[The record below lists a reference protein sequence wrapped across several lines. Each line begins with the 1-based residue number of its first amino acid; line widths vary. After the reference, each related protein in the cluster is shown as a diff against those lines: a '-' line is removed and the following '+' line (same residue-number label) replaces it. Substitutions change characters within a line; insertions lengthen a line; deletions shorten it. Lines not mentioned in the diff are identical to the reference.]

1 MNKNY
6 LRIYLG
12 DLIEPDPDYTDEPIL
27 PRKKTPE
34 EKLPAPL
41 KAARSLEK
49 GAARMYQNRRSLFLN
64 QAKLLEFYKDDYEG
78 EYISHCY
85 YPTYDLLNNQELR
98 SYFAWRT
105 KVRNGDIQPSC
116 SCFAYLYLYELING
130 IGTGT
135 PVEGLHKMDDFA
147 AAYKEYES
155 SLMNYYANWRKSYII
170 YYNLSDSFLGGEERE
185 GEEAHMAVLDSAQ
198 EQTDDAIVTAVKQL
212 APGWLDRSKFYKTH
226 QADMDKV
233 IAQVLRRMNQH
244 YRTRSKRT
252 FSEQLFGSRET
263 YGFELFCYAVFCDPL
278 RHEDGRYYISDSH
291 YYECRSGYWTETS
304 YFIDKQKQRKLNDLM
319 KTIDASL
326 RLALGDSKP
335 IQAPGQLK
343 WVIKVIQEETAA
355 LLEEKKKAKEKAE
368 KAAQRVKIDYSALDR
383 IRRDAAITQEKLAVE
398 DEMEED
404 TQPVPQPEP
413 EPQPE
418 EQPNG
423 CPLDASEYRLMQCL
437 LYGGDKSWVQK
448 EGKIL
453 SVLLDSINEKLYDS
467 FQDSVIEDD
476 RVVEDYVDELKEMVR
491 P

>member
-41 KAARSLEK
+41 QAARSLEK

-198 EQTDDAIVTAVKQL
+198 EQTDDAIAAAVKQL
-212 APGWLDRSKFYKTH
+212 APGWLNRSKFYKTH
-226 QADMDKV
+226 QTDMDRV
-233 IAQVLRRMNQH
+233 IVQVLRRMHQH
-244 YRTRSKRT
+244 YSARSKRT

-263 YGFELFCYAVFCDPL
+263 YPVDLFCYAVFCDPL
-278 RHEDGRYYISDSH
+278 RHENSRYYITDSH
-291 YYECRSGYWTETS
+291 YYECRNGYWTETS
-304 YFIDKQKQRKLNDLM
+304 CFIDSHKRRKLENLM

-326 RLALGDSKP
+326 RVALNDGKP
-335 IQAPGQLK
+335 IKSPSQLK
-343 WVIKVIQEETAA
+343 WVTKVIEEEVAA
-355 LLEEKKKAKEKAE
+355 LLETQKQQEAAAK
-368 KAAQRVKIDYSALDR
+368 RVQIDYSALAQ
-383 IRRDAAITQEKLAVE
+383 IRREAAITQDKLATE
-398 DEMEED
+398 EEMEEEAPPAV
-404 TQPVPQPEP
+404 QPPPPQPEALP
-413 EPQPE
+413 
-418 EQPNG
+418 G
-423 CPLDASEYRLMQCL
+423 DCPLDKTQYRLMQNL
-437 LYGGDKSWVQK
+437 LYGGDTSWVQR
-448 EGKIL
+448 EGKMV
-453 SVLLDSINEKLYDS
+453 SVLLDSINEILYET
-467 FQDSVIEDD
+467 FQDAVIEDQQ
-476 RVVEDYVDELKEMVR
+476 VVEDYIDELKEMVK

>member
-1 MNKNY
+1 MNKNL
-6 LRIYLG
+6 LRIYLD

-135 PVEGLHKMDDFA
+135 LVEGLHKMDDFV

-170 YYNLSDSFLGGEERE
+170 YYNLSDSFLEGEERE

-198 EQTDDAIVTAVKQL
+198 EQTDDAVAAAVKQL
-212 APGWLDRSKFYKTH
+212 APGWLNRSKFYKTH
-226 QADMDKV
+226 QTDMDRV
-233 IAQVLRRMNQH
+233 IVQVLRRMHQH
-244 YRTRSKRT
+244 YSTRSKRT

-263 YGFELFCYAVFCDPL
+263 HSVDLFCYAVFCDPL
-278 RHEDGRYYISDSH
+278 RHENSRYYITDSH
-291 YYECRSGYWTETS
+291 YFECRNGYWTETS
-304 YFIDKQKQRKLNDLM
+304 CFIDSHKRRKLEDLM

-326 RLALGDSKP
+326 RVALNDGKP
-335 IQAPGQLK
+335 IQSPSQLK
-343 WVIKVIQEETAA
+343 WVTKVIEEEVAA
-355 LLEEKKKAKEKAE
+355 LLEAQKQQEAEAK
-368 KAAQRVKIDYSALDR
+368 RVQIDYSALAQ
-383 IRRDAAITQEKLAVE
+383 IRREAAITQEKLATE
-398 DEMEED
+398 EEMEEEAPPAV
-404 TQPVPQPEP
+404 QPPPPQPAALP
-413 EPQPE
+413 
-418 EQPNG
+418 G
-423 CPLDASEYRLMQCL
+423 DCPLDKTQYRLMQNL
-437 LYGGDKSWVQK
+437 LYGGDTSWVQR
-448 EGKIL
+448 EGKMV
-453 SVLLDSINEKLYDS
+453 SVLLDSINEILYDT
-467 FQDSVIEDD
+467 FQDAVIEDQQ
-476 RVVEDYVDELKEMVR
+476 VVEDYIDELKEMVK

>member
-41 KAARSLEK
+41 QAARSLEK

-170 YYNLSDSFLGGEERE
+170 YYNLSDSFLGGEEQE

-198 EQTDDAIVTAVKQL
+198 EQTDDAIAAAVKQL
-212 APGWLDRSKFYKTH
+212 APGWLNRSKFYKTH
-226 QADMDKV
+226 QTDMDRV
-233 IAQVLRRMNQH
+233 IVQVLRRMHQH
-244 YRTRSKRT
+244 YSARSKRT

-263 YGFELFCYAVFCDPL
+263 HSVDLFCHAVFCDPL
-278 RHEDGRYYISDSH
+278 RHENSRYYITDSH
-291 YYECRSGYWTETS
+291 YYECRNGYWTETS
-304 YFIDKQKQRKLNDLM
+304 CFIDSHKRRKLENLM

-326 RLALGDSKP
+326 RVALNDGKP
-335 IQAPGQLK
+335 IKSPSQLK
-343 WVIKVIQEETAA
+343 WVTKVIEEEVAA
-355 LLEEKKKAKEKAE
+355 LLETQKQQEAAAK
-368 KAAQRVKIDYSALDR
+368 RVQIDYSALAQ
-383 IRRDAAITQEKLAVE
+383 IRREAAITQEKLATE
-398 DEMEED
+398 EEMEEEAPPAV
-404 TQPVPQPEP
+404 QPPPPQPEALP
-413 EPQPE
+413 
-418 EQPNG
+418 G
-423 CPLDASEYRLMQCL
+423 DCPLDKTQYRLMQNL
-437 LYGGDKSWVQK
+437 LYGGDTSWVQR
-448 EGKIL
+448 EGKMV
-453 SVLLDSINEKLYDS
+453 SVLLDSINEILYDT
-467 FQDSVIEDD
+467 FQDAVIEDEQ
-476 RVVEDYVDELKEMVR
+476 VVEDYIDELKEMVK

>member
-12 DLIEPDPDYTDEPIL
+12 DLIEPDPDYMDEPIL

-41 KAARSLEK
+41 QAARSLEK

-85 YPTYDLLNNQELR
+85 YPTYDLLNNRELR

-116 SCFAYLYLYELING
+116 SSFAYLYLYELING

-198 EQTDDAIVTAVKQL
+198 EQTDDAIAAAVKQL
-212 APGWLDRSKFYKTH
+212 APGWLNRSKFYKTH
-226 QADMDKV
+226 QTDMDRV
-233 IAQVLRRMNQH
+233 IVQVLRRMHQH
-244 YRTRSKRT
+244 YSTRSKRT

-263 YGFELFCYAVFCDPL
+263 HSVDLFCYAVFCDPL
-278 RHEDGRYYISDSH
+278 RHENSRYYITDSH
-291 YYECRSGYWTETS
+291 YYECRNGYWTETS
-304 YFIDKQKQRKLNDLM
+304 CFIDSHKRRKLEDLM

-326 RLALGDSKP
+326 RVALNDGKP
-335 IQAPGQLK
+335 IKSPSQLK
-343 WVIKVIQEETAA
+343 WVTKVIEEEVAA
-355 LLEEKKKAKEKAE
+355 LLETQKQQEAEAK
-368 KAAQRVKIDYSALDR
+368 RVQIDYSALAQ
-383 IRRDAAITQEKLAVE
+383 IRREAAITQEKLATE
-398 DEMEED
+398 EEMEEEAPPAV
-404 TQPVPQPEP
+404 QPPPPQPEALP
-413 EPQPE
+413 
-418 EQPNG
+418 G
-423 CPLDASEYRLMQCL
+423 DCPLDKTQYRLMQNL
-437 LYGGDKSWVQK
+437 LYGGDTSWVQR
-448 EGKIL
+448 EGKMV
-453 SVLLDSINEKLYDS
+453 SVLLDSINEILYDT
-467 FQDSVIEDD
+467 FQDAVIEDQQ
-476 RVVEDYVDELKEMVR
+476 VVEDYIDELKEMVK

>member
-41 KAARSLEK
+41 QAARSLEK

-116 SCFAYLYLYELING
+116 SSFAYLYLYELING

-170 YYNLSDSFLGGEERE
+170 YYNLSDSFLEGEERE
-185 GEEAHMAVLDSAQ
+185 GEESHMAVLDSAQ
-198 EQTDDAIVTAVKQL
+198 EQTDDAIAAAVKQL
-212 APGWLDRSKFYKTH
+212 APGWLNRSKFYKTH
-226 QADMDKV
+226 QTDMDRV
-233 IAQVLRRMNQH
+233 IVQVLRRMHQH
-244 YRTRSKRT
+244 YSARSKRT

-263 YGFELFCYAVFCDPL
+263 YPVDLFCHAVFCDPL
-278 RHEDGRYYISDSH
+278 RHENSRYYITDSH
-291 YYECRSGYWTETS
+291 YYECRNGYWTETS
-304 YFIDKQKQRKLNDLM
+304 CFIDSHKRRKLENLM

-326 RLALGDSKP
+326 RVALNDGKP
-335 IQAPGQLK
+335 IKSPSQLK
-343 WVIKVIQEETAA
+343 WVTKVIEEEVAA
-355 LLEEKKKAKEKAE
+355 LLETQKQQEAAAK
-368 KAAQRVKIDYSALDR
+368 RVQIDYSALAQ
-383 IRRDAAITQEKLAVE
+383 IRREAAITQDKLAT
-398 DEMEED
+398 EEELEEEAPPAV
-404 TQPVPQPEP
+404 QPPPPQPEALP
-413 EPQPE
+413 
-418 EQPNG
+418 G
-423 CPLDASEYRLMQCL
+423 DCPLDKTQYRLMQNL
-437 LYGGDKSWVQK
+437 LYGGDTSWVQR
-448 EGKIL
+448 EGKMV
-453 SVLLDSINEKLYDS
+453 SVLLDSINEILYDT
-467 FQDSVIEDD
+467 FQDAVIEDQQ
-476 RVVEDYVDELKEMVR
+476 VVEDYIDELKEMVK

>member
-1 MNKNY
+1 MNKNL

-27 PRKKTPE
+27 PRKKAPE

-198 EQTDDAIVTAVKQL
+198 EQTDDAVAAAVKQL
-212 APGWLDRSKFYKTH
+212 APGWLNRSKFYKTH
-226 QADMDKV
+226 QTDMDRV
-233 IAQVLRRMNQH
+233 IVQVLRRMHQH
-244 YRTRSKRT
+244 YSARSKRT

-263 YGFELFCYAVFCDPL
+263 HSVDLFCYAVFCDPL
-278 RHEDGRYYISDSH
+278 RHENSRYYITDSH
-291 YYECRSGYWTETS
+291 YYECRNGYWTETS
-304 YFIDKQKQRKLNDLM
+304 CFIDSHKRRKLENLM

-326 RLALGDSKP
+326 RVALNDGKP
-335 IQAPGQLK
+335 IKSPSQLK
-343 WVIKVIQEETAA
+343 WVTKVIEEEVAA
-355 LLEEKKKAKEKAE
+355 LLETQKQQEAEAK
-368 KAAQRVKIDYSALDR
+368 RVQIDYSALAQ
-383 IRRDAAITQEKLAVE
+383 IRREAAITQEKLATE
-398 DEMEED
+398 EEMEEKAPPAV
-404 TQPVPQPEP
+404 QPPPPQPEALP
-413 EPQPE
+413 
-418 EQPNG
+418 G
-423 CPLDASEYRLMQCL
+423 DCPLDKTQYRLMQNL
-437 LYGGDKSWVQK
+437 LYGGDTSWVQR
-448 EGKIL
+448 EGKMV
-453 SVLLDSINEKLYDS
+453 SVLLDSINEILYET
-467 FQDSVIEDD
+467 FQDAVIEDEQ
-476 RVVEDYVDELKEMVR
+476 VVEDYIDELKEMVK

>member
-85 YPTYDLLNNQELR
+85 YPTYDLLSNRELR

-116 SCFAYLYLYELING
+116 SSFAYLYLYELING

-185 GEEAHMAVLDSAQ
+185 REEAHMAVLDSAQ
-198 EQTDDAIVTAVKQL
+198 EQTDDAIAAAVKQL
-212 APGWLDRSKFYKTH
+212 APGWLNRSKFYKTH
-226 QADMDKV
+226 QTDMDRV
-233 IAQVLRRMNQH
+233 IVQVLRRMHQH
-244 YRTRSKRT
+244 YSARSKRT

-263 YGFELFCYAVFCDPL
+263 YPVDLFCHAVFCDPL
-278 RHEDGRYYISDSH
+278 RHENSRYYITDSH
-291 YYECRSGYWTETS
+291 YYECRNGYWTETS
-304 YFIDKQKQRKLNDLM
+304 CFIDSHKRRKLEDLM

-326 RLALGDSKP
+326 RVALNDGKP
-335 IQAPGQLK
+335 IKSPSQLK
-343 WVIKVIQEETAA
+343 WVTKVIEEEVAA
-355 LLEEKKKAKEKAE
+355 LLEAQKQQEAAAK
-368 KAAQRVKIDYSALDR
+368 RVQIDYSALAQ
-383 IRRDAAITQEKLAVE
+383 IRREAAITQEKLAT
-398 DEMEED
+398 EEELEEEAPPAV
-404 TQPVPQPEP
+404 QPPPPQPEALP
-413 EPQPE
+413 
-418 EQPNG
+418 G
-423 CPLDASEYRLMQCL
+423 DCPLDKTQYRLMQNL
-437 LYGGDKSWVQK
+437 LYGGDTSWVQR
-448 EGKIL
+448 EGKMV
-453 SVLLDSINEKLYDS
+453 SVLLDSINEILYDT
-467 FQDSVIEDD
+467 FQDAVIEDQQ
-476 RVVEDYVDELKEMVR
+476 VVEDYIDELKEMVK

>member
-85 YPTYDLLNNQELR
+85 YPTYDLLSNQELR

-185 GEEAHMAVLDSAQ
+185 GEEARMAVLDSAQ
-198 EQTDDAIVTAVKQL
+198 EQTDDAVAAAVKQL
-212 APGWLDRSKFYKTH
+212 APGWLNRSKFYKTH
-226 QADMDKV
+226 QTDMDRV
-233 IAQVLRRMNQH
+233 IVRVLRRMHQH
-244 YRTRSKRT
+244 YSARSKRT

-263 YGFELFCYAVFCDPL
+263 YPVDLFCHAVFCDPL
-278 RHEDGRYYISDSH
+278 RHENSRYYITDSH
-291 YYECRSGYWTETS
+291 YYECRNGYWTETS
-304 YFIDKQKQRKLNDLM
+304 CFIDSHKRRKLEDLM

-326 RLALGDSKP
+326 RVALNDGKP
-335 IQAPGQLK
+335 IKSPSQLK
-343 WVIKVIQEETAA
+343 WVTKVIEEEVAA
-355 LLEEKKKAKEKAE
+355 LLETKKQQEEAAK
-368 KAAQRVKIDYSALDR
+368 RVQIDYSALAQ
-383 IRRDAAITQEKLAVE
+383 IRREAAITQDKLATE
-398 DEMEED
+398 EEMEEEAPPAV
-404 TQPVPQPEP
+404 QPPPPQPEALP
-413 EPQPE
+413 
-418 EQPNG
+418 G
-423 CPLDASEYRLMQCL
+423 DCPLDKTQYRLMQNL
-437 LYGGDKSWVQK
+437 LYGGDTSWVQR
-448 EGKIL
+448 EGKMV
-453 SVLLDSINEKLYDS
+453 SVLLDSINEILYDT
-467 FQDSVIEDD
+467 FQDAVIED
-476 RVVEDYVDELKEMVR
+476 RQVVEDYIDELKEMVK

>member
-12 DLIEPDPDYTDEPIL
+12 DLVEPDPDYTDEPIL

-41 KAARSLEK
+41 QAARSLEK

-85 YPTYDLLNNQELR
+85 YPTYDLLSNQELR

-198 EQTDDAIVTAVKQL
+198 EQTDDAIAAAVKQL
-212 APGWLDRSKFYKTH
+212 APGWLNRSKFYKTH
-226 QADMDKV
+226 QTDMDRV
-233 IAQVLRRMNQH
+233 IVQVLRRMHQH
-244 YRTRSKRT
+244 YSARSKRT

-263 YGFELFCYAVFCDPL
+263 HSVDLFCHAVFCDPL
-278 RHEDGRYYISDSH
+278 RHENSRYYITDSH
-291 YYECRSGYWTETS
+291 YYECRNGYWTETS
-304 YFIDKQKQRKLNDLM
+304 CFIDSHKRRKLENLM

-326 RLALGDSKP
+326 RVALNDGKP
-335 IQAPGQLK
+335 IKSPSQLK
-343 WVIKVIQEETAA
+343 WVTKVIEEEVAA
-355 LLEEKKKAKEKAE
+355 LLETKKQQEEAAK
-368 KAAQRVKIDYSALDR
+368 RVQIDYSALAQ
-383 IRRDAAITQEKLAVE
+383 IRREAAITQDKLATE
-398 DEMEED
+398 EEMEEEAPPAV
-404 TQPVPQPEP
+404 QPPPPQPETLP
-413 EPQPE
+413 
-418 EQPNG
+418 G
-423 CPLDASEYRLMQCL
+423 DCPLDKTQYRLMQNL
-437 LYGGDKSWVQK
+437 LYGGDTSWVQR
-448 EGKIL
+448 EGKMV
-453 SVLLDSINEKLYDS
+453 SVLLDSINEILYDT
-467 FQDSVIEDD
+467 FQDAVIEDQQ
-476 RVVEDYVDELKEMVR
+476 VVEDYIDELKEMVK

>member
-41 KAARSLEK
+41 QAARSLEK

-85 YPTYDLLNNQELR
+85 YPTYDLLSNRELR

-198 EQTDDAIVTAVKQL
+198 EQTDDAIAAAVKQL
-212 APGWLDRSKFYKTH
+212 APGWLNRSKFYKTH
-226 QADMDKV
+226 QTDMDRV
-233 IAQVLRRMNQH
+233 IVQVLRRMHQH
-244 YRTRSKRT
+244 YSARSKRT

-263 YGFELFCYAVFCDPL
+263 YPVDLFCRAVFCDPL
-278 RHEDGRYYISDSH
+278 RHENSRYYITDSH
-291 YYECRSGYWTETS
+291 YYECRNGYWTETS
-304 YFIDKQKQRKLNDLM
+304 CFIDGHKRRKLEDLM

-326 RLALGDSKP
+326 RVALNDGKP
-335 IQAPGQLK
+335 IKSPSQLK
-343 WVIKVIQEETAA
+343 WVTKVIEEEVAA
-355 LLEEKKKAKEKAE
+355 LLEAQKQQEAAAK
-368 KAAQRVKIDYSALDR
+368 RVQIDYSALAQ
-383 IRRDAAITQEKLAVE
+383 IRREAAITQDKLATE
-398 DEMEED
+398 EEMEEEAPPAV
-404 TQPVPQPEP
+404 QPPPPQPEALP
-413 EPQPE
+413 VD
-418 EQPNG
+418 
-423 CPLDASEYRLMQCL
+423 CPLDKTQYRLMQNL
-437 LYGGDKSWVQK
+437 LYGGDTSWVQR
-448 EGKIL
+448 EGKMV
-453 SVLLDSINEKLYDS
+453 SVLLDSINEILYDT
-467 FQDSVIEDD
+467 FQDAVIEDQQ
-476 RVVEDYVDELKEMVR
+476 VVEDYIDELKEMVK

>member
-41 KAARSLEK
+41 QAARSLEK

-85 YPTYDLLNNQELR
+85 YPTYDLLSNRELR

-198 EQTDDAIVTAVKQL
+198 EQTDDAIAAAVKQL
-212 APGWLDRSKFYKTH
+212 APGWLNRSKFYKTH
-226 QADMDKV
+226 QTDMDRV
-233 IAQVLRRMNQH
+233 IVQVLRRMHQH
-244 YRTRSKRT
+244 YSARSKRT

-263 YGFELFCYAVFCDPL
+263 HSVDLFCHAVFCDPL
-278 RHEDGRYYISDSH
+278 RHENSRYYITDSH
-291 YYECRSGYWTETS
+291 YYECRNGYWTETS
-304 YFIDKQKQRKLNDLM
+304 CFIDSHKRRKLEDLM

-326 RLALGDSKP
+326 RVALNDGKP
-335 IQAPGQLK
+335 IKSPSQLK
-343 WVIKVIQEETAA
+343 WVTKVIEEEVAA
-355 LLEEKKKAKEKAE
+355 LLENQKQQEAAAK
-368 KAAQRVKIDYSALDR
+368 RVQIDYSALAQ
-383 IRRDAAITQEKLAVE
+383 IRREAAITQEKLATE
-398 DEMEED
+398 EEMEEEAPPAV
-404 TQPVPQPEP
+404 QPPPPQPEALP
-413 EPQPE
+413 
-418 EQPNG
+418 G
-423 CPLDASEYRLMQCL
+423 DCPLDKTQYRLMQNL
-437 LYGGDKSWVQK
+437 LYGGDTSWVQR
-448 EGKIL
+448 EGKMV
-453 SVLLDSINEKLYDS
+453 SVLLDSINEILYDV
-467 FQDSVIEDD
+467 FQDAVIEDQQ
-476 RVVEDYVDELKEMVR
+476 VVEDYIDELKEMVK

>member
-41 KAARSLEK
+41 QAARSLEK

-85 YPTYDLLNNQELR
+85 YPTYDLLSNRELR

-198 EQTDDAIVTAVKQL
+198 EQTDDAIAAAVKQL
-212 APGWLDRSKFYKTH
+212 APGWLNRSKFYKTH
-226 QADMDKV
+226 QTDMDRV
-233 IAQVLRRMNQH
+233 IVRVLRRMHQH
-244 YRTRSKRT
+244 YSARSKRT

-263 YGFELFCYAVFCDPL
+263 HSVDLFCHAVFCDPL
-278 RHEDGRYYISDSH
+278 RHENSRYYITDSH
-291 YYECRSGYWTETS
+291 YYECRNGYWTETS
-304 YFIDKQKQRKLNDLM
+304 CFIDSHKRRKLENLM

-326 RLALGDSKP
+326 RVALNDGKP
-335 IQAPGQLK
+335 IKSPSQLK
-343 WVIKVIQEETAA
+343 WVTKVIEEEVAA
-355 LLEEKKKAKEKAE
+355 LLETQKQQEAAAK
-368 KAAQRVKIDYSALDR
+368 RVQIDYSALAQ
-383 IRRDAAITQEKLAVE
+383 IRREAAITQEKLATE
-398 DEMEED
+398 EEMEEEAPPAV
-404 TQPVPQPEP
+404 QPPPPQPEALP
-413 EPQPE
+413 
-418 EQPNG
+418 G
-423 CPLDASEYRLMQCL
+423 DCPLDKTQYRLMQNL
-437 LYGGDKSWVQK
+437 LYGGDTSWVQR
-448 EGKIL
+448 EGKMV
-453 SVLLDSINEKLYDS
+453 SVLLDSINEILYET
-467 FQDSVIEDD
+467 FQDAVIEDGQ
-476 RVVEDYVDELKEMVR
+476 VVEDYIDELKEMVK

>member
-1 MNKNY
+1 MNKNL

-41 KAARSLEK
+41 QAARSLEK

-78 EYISHCY
+78 GYISRCY

-116 SCFAYLYLYELING
+116 SSFAYLYLYELING

-198 EQTDDAIVTAVKQL
+198 EQTDDAVAAAVKQL
-212 APGWLDRSKFYKTH
+212 APGWLNRSKFYKTH
-226 QADMDKV
+226 QTDMDRV
-233 IAQVLRRMNQH
+233 IVQVLRRMHQH
-244 YRTRSKRT
+244 YSARSKRT

-263 YGFELFCYAVFCDPL
+263 YPVDLFCHAVFCDPL
-278 RHEDGRYYISDSH
+278 RHENSRYYITDSH
-291 YYECRSGYWTETS
+291 YYECRNGYWTETS
-304 YFIDKQKQRKLNDLM
+304 CFIDSHKRRKLEDLM

-326 RLALGDSKP
+326 RVALNDGKP
-335 IQAPGQLK
+335 IKSPSQLK
-343 WVIKVIQEETAA
+343 WVTKVIEEEVAA
-355 LLEEKKKAKEKAE
+355 LLETQKQQEAAAK
-368 KAAQRVKIDYSALDR
+368 RVQIDYSALAQ
-383 IRRDAAITQEKLAVE
+383 IRREAAITQDKLATE
-398 DEMEED
+398 EEMEEEAPPAV
-404 TQPVPQPEP
+404 QPPPPQPEALP
-413 EPQPE
+413 
-418 EQPNG
+418 G
-423 CPLDASEYRLMQCL
+423 DCPLDKTQYRLMQNL
-437 LYGGDKSWVQK
+437 LYGGDTSWVQR
-448 EGKIL
+448 EGKMV
-453 SVLLDSINEKLYDS
+453 SVLLDSINEILYDT
-467 FQDSVIEDD
+467 FQDAVIEDQQ
-476 RVVEDYVDELKEMVR
+476 VVEDYIDELKEMVK

>member
-27 PRKKTPE
+27 PRKKAPE

-41 KAARSLEK
+41 QAARSLEK

-105 KVRNGDIQPSC
+105 KARNGDIQPSC

-198 EQTDDAIVTAVKQL
+198 EQTDDAIAAAVKQL
-212 APGWLDRSKFYKTH
+212 APGWLNRSKFYKTH
-226 QADMDKV
+226 QTDMDRV
-233 IAQVLRRMNQH
+233 IVQVLRRMHQH
-244 YRTRSKRT
+244 YSARSKRT

-263 YGFELFCYAVFCDPL
+263 YPVDLFCHAVFCDPL
-278 RHEDGRYYISDSH
+278 RHENSRYYITDSH
-291 YYECRSGYWTETS
+291 YYECRNGYWTETS
-304 YFIDKQKQRKLNDLM
+304 CFIDSHKRRKLENLM

-326 RLALGDSKP
+326 RVALNDGKP
-335 IQAPGQLK
+335 IKSPSQLK
-343 WVIKVIQEETAA
+343 WVTKVIEEEVAA
-355 LLEEKKKAKEKAE
+355 LLETQKQQEAAAK
-368 KAAQRVKIDYSALDR
+368 RVQIDYSALAQ
-383 IRRDAAITQEKLAVE
+383 IRREAAITQEKLATE
-398 DEMEED
+398 EEMEEKAPPAV
-404 TQPVPQPEP
+404 QPPPPQPEALP
-413 EPQPE
+413 
-418 EQPNG
+418 G
-423 CPLDASEYRLMQCL
+423 DCPLDKTQYRLMQNL
-437 LYGGDKSWVQK
+437 LYGGDTSWVQR
-448 EGKIL
+448 EGKMV
-453 SVLLDSINEKLYDS
+453 SVLLDSINEILYDT
-467 FQDSVIEDD
+467 FQDAVIEDQQ
-476 RVVEDYVDELKEMVR
+476 VVEDYIDELKEMVK

>member
-1 MNKNY
+1 MNKNL

-85 YPTYDLLNNQELR
+85 YPTYDLLSNRELR

-116 SCFAYLYLYELING
+116 SSFAYLYLYELING

-135 PVEGLHKMDDFA
+135 PVEGLHKMDDFV

-155 SLMNYYANWRKSYII
+155 SLMNCYANWRKSYII

-198 EQTDDAIVTAVKQL
+198 EQTDDAVAAAVKQL
-212 APGWLDRSKFYKTH
+212 APGWLNRSKFYKTH
-226 QADMDKV
+226 QTDMDRV
-233 IAQVLRRMNQH
+233 IVQVLRRMHQH
-244 YRTRSKRT
+244 YSARSKRT

-263 YGFELFCYAVFCDPL
+263 YPVDLFCHAVFCDPL
-278 RHEDGRYYISDSH
+278 RHENSRYYIADSH
-291 YYECRSGYWTETS
+291 YYECRNGYWTETS
-304 YFIDKQKQRKLNDLM
+304 CFIDSHKRRKLENLM

-326 RLALGDSKP
+326 RVALNDGKP
-335 IQAPGQLK
+335 IKSPSQLK
-343 WVIKVIQEETAA
+343 WVTKVIEEEVAA
-355 LLEEKKKAKEKAE
+355 LLETQKQQETAAK
-368 KAAQRVKIDYSALDR
+368 RVQIDYSALAQ
-383 IRRDAAITQEKLAVE
+383 IRREAAITQDKLATE
-398 DEMEED
+398 EEMEEEAPPAV
-404 TQPVPQPEP
+404 QPPPPQPEALP
-413 EPQPE
+413 
-418 EQPNG
+418 G
-423 CPLDASEYRLMQCL
+423 DCPLDKTQYRLMQNL
-437 LYGGDKSWVQK
+437 LYGGDMGWVQQ
-448 EGKIL
+448 EGKMV
-453 SVLLDSINEKLYDS
+453 SVLLDSINEILYET
-467 FQDSVIEDD
+467 FQDAVIEDEQ
-476 RVVEDYVDELKEMVR
+476 VVEDYIDELKEMVK

>member
-27 PRKKTPE
+27 PRKKAPE

-41 KAARSLEK
+41 QAARSLEK

-85 YPTYDLLNNQELR
+85 YPTYDLLSNRELR

-170 YYNLSDSFLGGEERE
+170 YYNLSDSFLGGEERD

-198 EQTDDAIVTAVKQL
+198 EQTDDAIAAAVKQL
-212 APGWLDRSKFYKTH
+212 APGWLNRSKFYKTH
-226 QADMDKV
+226 QTDMDRV
-233 IAQVLRRMNQH
+233 IVQVLRRMHQH
-244 YRTRSKRT
+244 YSTRSKRT

-263 YGFELFCYAVFCDPL
+263 HSVDLFCHAVFCDPL
-278 RHEDGRYYISDSH
+278 RHENSRYYITDSH
-291 YYECRSGYWTETS
+291 YYECRNGYWTETS
-304 YFIDKQKQRKLNDLM
+304 CFIDSHKRRKLENLM

-326 RLALGDSKP
+326 RVALNDGKP
-335 IQAPGQLK
+335 IKSPSQLK
-343 WVIKVIQEETAA
+343 WVTKVIEEEVAA
-355 LLEEKKKAKEKAE
+355 LLETQKQQEAAAK
-368 KAAQRVKIDYSALDR
+368 RVQIDYSALAQ
-383 IRRDAAITQEKLAVE
+383 IRREAAITQDKLATE
-398 DEMEED
+398 EEMEEEAPPAV
-404 TQPVPQPEP
+404 QPPPPQPEALP
-413 EPQPE
+413 
-418 EQPNG
+418 G
-423 CPLDASEYRLMQCL
+423 DCPLDKTQYRLMQNL
-437 LYGGDKSWVQK
+437 LYGGDTSWVQR
-448 EGKIL
+448 EGKMV
-453 SVLLDSINEKLYDS
+453 SVLLDSINEILYET
-467 FQDSVIEDD
+467 FQDAVIEDQQ
-476 RVVEDYVDELKEMVR
+476 VVEDYIDELKEMVK

>member
-34 EKLPAPL
+34 EKLPASL

-78 EYISHCY
+78 GYISHCY

-198 EQTDDAIVTAVKQL
+198 EQTDDAVAAAVKQL
-212 APGWLDRSKFYKTH
+212 APGWLNRSKFYKTH
-226 QADMDKV
+226 QTDMDRV
-233 IAQVLRRMNQH
+233 IVQVLRRMHQH
-244 YRTRSKRT
+244 YSARSKRT

-263 YGFELFCYAVFCDPL
+263 HSVDLFCYAVFCDPL
-278 RHEDGRYYISDSH
+278 RHENSRYYITDSH
-291 YYECRSGYWTETS
+291 YYECRNGYWTETS
-304 YFIDKQKQRKLNDLM
+304 CFIDSHKRRKLEDLM

-326 RLALGDSKP
+326 RVALNDGKP
-335 IQAPGQLK
+335 IKSPSQLK
-343 WVIKVIQEETAA
+343 WVTKVIEEEVAA
-355 LLEEKKKAKEKAE
+355 LLETQKQQEAAAK
-368 KAAQRVKIDYSALDR
+368 RVQIDYSALAQ
-383 IRRDAAITQEKLAVE
+383 IRREAAITQDKLATE
-398 DEMEED
+398 EEMEEEAPPAV
-404 TQPVPQPEP
+404 QPPPPQPEALP
-413 EPQPE
+413 
-418 EQPNG
+418 G
-423 CPLDASEYRLMQCL
+423 DCPLDKTQYRLMQNL
-437 LYGGDKSWVQK
+437 LYGGDTSWVQR
-448 EGKIL
+448 EGKMV
-453 SVLLDSINEKLYDS
+453 SVLLDSINEILYDV
-467 FQDSVIEDD
+467 FQDAVIEDQQ
-476 RVVEDYVDELKEMVR
+476 VVEDYIDELKEMVK

>member
-27 PRKKTPE
+27 PWKKTPE

-41 KAARSLEK
+41 QAARSLEK

-78 EYISHCY
+78 GYISHCY
-85 YPTYDLLNNQELR
+85 YPTYDLLSNRELR

-116 SCFAYLYLYELING
+116 SSFAYLYLYELING

-185 GEEAHMAVLDSAQ
+185 GEEANMAVLDSAQ
-198 EQTDDAIVTAVKQL
+198 EQTDDAIAAAVKQL
-212 APGWLDRSKFYKTH
+212 APGWLNRSKFYKTH
-226 QADMDKV
+226 QTDMDRV
-233 IAQVLRRMNQH
+233 IVQVLRRMHQH
-244 YRTRSKRT
+244 YSARSKRT

-263 YGFELFCYAVFCDPL
+263 HSVDLFCHAVFCDPL
-278 RHEDGRYYISDSH
+278 RHENSRYYITDSH
-291 YYECRSGYWTETS
+291 YYECRNGYWTETS
-304 YFIDKQKQRKLNDLM
+304 SFIDSHKRRKLENLM

-326 RLALGDSKP
+326 RVALNDGKP
-335 IQAPGQLK
+335 IKSPSQLK
-343 WVIKVIQEETAA
+343 WVTKVIEEEVAA
-355 LLEEKKKAKEKAE
+355 LLETQKQQEAAAK
-368 KAAQRVKIDYSALDR
+368 RVQIDYSALAQ
-383 IRRDAAITQEKLAVE
+383 IRREAAITQEKLATE
-398 DEMEED
+398 EEMEEEAPPAV
-404 TQPVPQPEP
+404 QPPPPQPEVLP
-413 EPQPE
+413 
-418 EQPNG
+418 G
-423 CPLDASEYRLMQCL
+423 DCPLDKTQYRLMQNL
-437 LYGGDKSWVQK
+437 LYGGDTSWVQR
-448 EGKIL
+448 EGKMV
-453 SVLLDSINEKLYDS
+453 SVLLDSINEILYDT
-467 FQDSVIEDD
+467 FQDAVIEDQQ
-476 RVVEDYVDELKEMVR
+476 VVEDYIDELKEMVK

>member
-41 KAARSLEK
+41 QAARSLEK

-198 EQTDDAIVTAVKQL
+198 EQTDDAIAAAVKQL
-212 APGWLDRSKFYKTH
+212 APGWLNRSKFYKTH
-226 QADMDKV
+226 QTDMDRV
-233 IAQVLRRMNQH
+233 IVQVLRRMHQH
-244 YRTRSKRT
+244 YSARSKRT

-263 YGFELFCYAVFCDPL
+263 HSVDLFCHAVFCDPL
-278 RHEDGRYYISDSH
+278 RHENSRYYITDSH
-291 YYECRSGYWTETS
+291 YYECRNGYWTETS
-304 YFIDKQKQRKLNDLM
+304 CFIDSHKRRKLENLM

-326 RLALGDSKP
+326 RVALNDGKP
-335 IQAPGQLK
+335 IKSPSQLK
-343 WVIKVIQEETAA
+343 WVTKVIEEEVAA
-355 LLEEKKKAKEKAE
+355 LLREKEQQEAAAK
-368 KAAQRVKIDYSALDR
+368 RVQIDYSALAQ
-383 IRRDAAITQEKLAVE
+383 IRREAAITQDKLAT
-398 DEMEED
+398 EEELEEEAPPAV
-404 TQPVPQPEP
+404 QPPPPQPEALP
-413 EPQPE
+413 
-418 EQPNG
+418 G
-423 CPLDASEYRLMQCL
+423 DCPLDKTQYRLMQNL
-437 LYGGDKSWVQK
+437 LYGGDTSWVQR
-448 EGKIL
+448 EGKMV
-453 SVLLDSINEKLYDS
+453 SVLLDSINEILYDT
-467 FQDSVIEDD
+467 FQDAVIEDQQ
-476 RVVEDYVDELKEMVR
+476 VVEDYIDELKEMVK

>member
-198 EQTDDAIVTAVKQL
+198 EQTDDAIAAAVKQL
-212 APGWLDRSKFYKTH
+212 APGWLNRSKFYKTH
-226 QADMDKV
+226 QTDMDRV
-233 IAQVLRRMNQH
+233 IVRVLRRMHQH
-244 YRTRSKRT
+244 YSARSKRT

-263 YGFELFCYAVFCDPL
+263 HSVDLFCHAVFCDPL
-278 RHEDGRYYISDSH
+278 RHENSRYYITDSH
-291 YYECRSGYWTETS
+291 YYECRNGYWTETS
-304 YFIDKQKQRKLNDLM
+304 CFIDSHKRRKLENLM

-326 RLALGDSKP
+326 RVALNDGKP
-335 IQAPGQLK
+335 IKSPSQLK
-343 WVIKVIQEETAA
+343 WVTKVIEEEVAA
-355 LLEEKKKAKEKAE
+355 LLEAQKQQEAAAK
-368 KAAQRVKIDYSALDR
+368 RVQIDYSALAQ
-383 IRRDAAITQEKLAVE
+383 IRREAAITQEKLATE
-398 DEMEED
+398 EEMEEEAPSAV
-404 TQPVPQPEP
+404 QPPPPPPEALP
-413 EPQPE
+413 
-418 EQPNG
+418 G
-423 CPLDASEYRLMQCL
+423 DCPLDKTQYRLMQNL
-437 LYGGDKSWVQK
+437 LYGGDTSWVQR
-448 EGKIL
+448 EGKMV
-453 SVLLDSINEKLYDS
+453 SVLLDSINEILYDT
-467 FQDSVIEDD
+467 FQDAVIEDQQ
-476 RVVEDYVDELKEMVR
+476 VVEDYIDELKEMVK

>member
-12 DLIEPDPDYTDEPIL
+12 DLIEPDPDYMDEPIYH
-27 PRKKTPE
+27 REKTPE

-41 KAARSLEK
+41 QAARSLEK

-78 EYISHCY
+78 GYISHCY
-85 YPTYDLLNNQELR
+85 YPTYDLLSNRELR

-198 EQTDDAIVTAVKQL
+198 EQTDDAIAAAVKQL
-212 APGWLDRSKFYKTH
+212 APGWLNRSKFYKTH
-226 QADMDKV
+226 QTDMDRV
-233 IAQVLRRMNQH
+233 IVQVLRRMHQH
-244 YRTRSKRT
+244 YSARSKRT

-263 YGFELFCYAVFCDPL
+263 YPVDLFCHAVFCDPL
-278 RHEDGRYYISDSH
+278 RHENSRYYITDSH
-291 YYECRSGYWTETS
+291 YYECRNGYWTETS
-304 YFIDKQKQRKLNDLM
+304 CFIDSHKRRKLENLM

-326 RLALGDSKP
+326 RVALNDGKP
-335 IQAPGQLK
+335 IKSPSQLK
-343 WVIKVIQEETAA
+343 WVTKVIEEEVAA
-355 LLEEKKKAKEKAE
+355 LLETQKQQEAAAK
-368 KAAQRVKIDYSALDR
+368 RVQIDYSALAQ
-383 IRRDAAITQEKLAVE
+383 IRREAAITQDKLAT
-398 DEMEED
+398 EEEIEEEAPPAV
-404 TQPVPQPEP
+404 QPPPPQPEALP
-413 EPQPE
+413 
-418 EQPNG
+418 G
-423 CPLDASEYRLMQCL
+423 DCPLDKTQYRLMQNL
-437 LYGGDKSWVQK
+437 LYGGDTSWVQR
-448 EGKIL
+448 EGKMV
-453 SVLLDSINEKLYDS
+453 SVLLDSINEILYDT
-467 FQDSVIEDD
+467 FQDAVIEDQQ
-476 RVVEDYVDELKEMVR
+476 VVEDYIDELKEMVK

>member
-1 MNKNY
+1 MNKNL

-78 EYISHCY
+78 GYISRCY

-116 SCFAYLYLYELING
+116 SSFAYLYLYELING

-170 YYNLSDSFLGGEERE
+170 YYNLSDSFLRGEERE
-185 GEEAHMAVLDSAQ
+185 GEEVHMAVLDSAQ
-198 EQTDDAIVTAVKQL
+198 EQTDDAIAAAVKQL
-212 APGWLDRSKFYKTH
+212 APGWLNRSKFYKTH
-226 QADMDKV
+226 QTDMDRV
-233 IAQVLRRMNQH
+233 IVQVLRRMHQH
-244 YRTRSKRT
+244 YSARSKRT

-263 YGFELFCYAVFCDPL
+263 YPVDLFCHAVFCDPL
-278 RHEDGRYYISDSH
+278 RHENSRYYITDSH
-291 YYECRSGYWTETS
+291 YYECRNGYWTETS
-304 YFIDKQKQRKLNDLM
+304 CFIDGHKRRKLENLM

-326 RLALGDSKP
+326 RVALNDGKP
-335 IQAPGQLK
+335 IKSPSQLK
-343 WVIKVIQEETAA
+343 WVTKVIEEEVAA
-355 LLEEKKKAKEKAE
+355 LLETQKQQEAEAK
-368 KAAQRVKIDYSALDR
+368 RVQIDYSALAQ
-383 IRRDAAITQEKLAVE
+383 IRREAAITQDKLAT
-398 DEMEED
+398 EEELEEEAPPAV
-404 TQPVPQPEP
+404 QPPPPQPEALP
-413 EPQPE
+413 
-418 EQPNG
+418 G
-423 CPLDASEYRLMQCL
+423 DCPLDKTQYRLMQNL
-437 LYGGDKSWVQK
+437 LYGGDTSWVQR
-448 EGKIL
+448 EGKMV
-453 SVLLDSINEKLYDS
+453 SVLLDSINEILYDI
-467 FQDSVIEDD
+467 FQDAVIEDQQ
-476 RVVEDYVDELKEMVR
+476 VVEDYIDELKEMVK

>member
-49 GAARMYQNRRSLFLN
+49 GAACMYQNRRSLFLN

-198 EQTDDAIVTAVKQL
+198 EQTDDAIAAAVKQL
-212 APGWLDRSKFYKTH
+212 APGWLNRSKFYKTH
-226 QADMDKV
+226 QTDMDRV
-233 IAQVLRRMNQH
+233 IVQVLRRMHQH
-244 YRTRSKRT
+244 YSARSKRT

-263 YGFELFCYAVFCDPL
+263 HSVDLFCHAVFCDPL
-278 RHEDGRYYISDSH
+278 RHENSRYYITDSH
-291 YYECRSGYWTETS
+291 YYECRNGYWTETS
-304 YFIDKQKQRKLNDLM
+304 CFIDSHKRRKLENLM

-326 RLALGDSKP
+326 RVALNDGKP
-335 IQAPGQLK
+335 IKSPSQLK
-343 WVIKVIQEETAA
+343 WVTKVIEEEVAA
-355 LLEEKKKAKEKAE
+355 LLETKKQQEEAAK
-368 KAAQRVKIDYSALDR
+368 RVQIDYSALAQ
-383 IRRDAAITQEKLAVE
+383 IRREAAITQDKLAT
-398 DEMEED
+398 EEELEEEAPPAV
-404 TQPVPQPEP
+404 QPPPPQPETLP
-413 EPQPE
+413 
-418 EQPNG
+418 G
-423 CPLDASEYRLMQCL
+423 DCPLDKTQYRLMQNL
-437 LYGGDKSWVQK
+437 LYGGDTSWVQR
-448 EGKIL
+448 EGKIV
-453 SVLLDSINEKLYDS
+453 SVLLDSINEILYDT
-467 FQDSVIEDD
+467 FQDAVIEDQQ
-476 RVVEDYVDELKEMVR
+476 VVEDYIDELKEMVK

>member
-1 MNKNY
+1 MNKNL

-41 KAARSLEK
+41 QAARSLEK

-78 EYISHCY
+78 GYISHCY
-85 YPTYDLLNNQELR
+85 YPTYDLLSNRELR

-135 PVEGLHKMDDFA
+135 PVEGLHKMDDFV

-198 EQTDDAIVTAVKQL
+198 EQTDDAVAAAVKQL
-212 APGWLDRSKFYKTH
+212 APGWLNRSKFYKTH
-226 QADMDKV
+226 QTDMDRV
-233 IAQVLRRMNQH
+233 IVQVLRRMHQH
-244 YRTRSKRT
+244 YSARSKRT

-263 YGFELFCYAVFCDPL
+263 YPVDLFCHAVFCDPL
-278 RHEDGRYYISDSH
+278 RHENSRYYITDSH
-291 YYECRSGYWTETS
+291 YYECRNGYWTETS
-304 YFIDKQKQRKLNDLM
+304 CFIDSHKRRKLENLM

-326 RLALGDSKP
+326 RVALNDGKP
-335 IQAPGQLK
+335 IKSPSQLK
-343 WVIKVIQEETAA
+343 WVTKVIEEEVAA
-355 LLEEKKKAKEKAE
+355 LLETQKQQEAEAK
-368 KAAQRVKIDYSALDR
+368 RVQIDYSALAQ
-383 IRRDAAITQEKLAVE
+383 IRREAAITQDKLATE
-398 DEMEED
+398 EEMEEEAPPAV
-404 TQPVPQPEP
+404 QPPPPQPEALS
-413 EPQPE
+413 
-418 EQPNG
+418 G
-423 CPLDASEYRLMQCL
+423 DCPLDKTQYRLMQNL
-437 LYGGDKSWVQK
+437 LYGGDTSWVQR
-448 EGKIL
+448 EGKMV
-453 SVLLDSINEKLYDS
+453 SVLLDSINEILYDT
-467 FQDSVIEDD
+467 FQDAVIEDQQ
-476 RVVEDYVDELKEMVR
+476 VVEDYIDELKEMVK

>member
-41 KAARSLEK
+41 QAARSLEK

-78 EYISHCY
+78 GYISHCY

-105 KVRNGDIQPSC
+105 KVRNGNVEPSC

-135 PVEGLHKMDDFA
+135 PVEGLHKMDGFA
-147 AAYKEYES
+147 AAYKEYDS

-198 EQTDDAIVTAVKQL
+198 EQTDEAIAAAVKQL
-212 APGWLDRSKFYKTH
+212 APGWLNRSKFYKTH
-226 QADMDKV
+226 QTDMDRV
-233 IAQVLRRMNQH
+233 IVRVLRRMHQH
-244 YRTRSKRT
+244 YSARSKRT

-263 YGFELFCYAVFCDPL
+263 HSVDLFCCAVFCDPL
-278 RHEDGRYYISDSH
+278 RHENSRYYITDSH
-291 YYECRSGYWTETS
+291 YYECRNGYWTETS
-304 YFIDKQKQRKLNDLM
+304 CFIDSHKRRKLENLM

-326 RLALGDSKP
+326 RVALNDGKP
-335 IQAPGQLK
+335 IKSPSQLK
-343 WVIKVIQEETAA
+343 WVTKVIEEEVAA
-355 LLEEKKKAKEKAE
+355 LLREKEQQE
-368 KAAQRVKIDYSALDR
+368 AASKRVQIDYSALAQ
-383 IRRDAAITQEKLAVE
+383 IRREAAITQEKLATE
-398 DEMEED
+398 EEMEEEAPPAV
-404 TQPVPQPEP
+404 QPSPPQPEALP
-413 EPQPE
+413 
-418 EQPNG
+418 G
-423 CPLDASEYRLMQCL
+423 DCPLDKTQYRLMQNL
-437 LYGGDKSWVQK
+437 LYGGDTSWVQR
-448 EGKIL
+448 EGKMV
-453 SVLLDSINEKLYDS
+453 SVLLDSINEILYDT
-467 FQDSVIEDD
+467 FQDAVIEDQQ
-476 RVVEDYVDELKEMVR
+476 VVEDYIDELKEMVK

>member
-27 PRKKTPE
+27 PRKKAPE

-41 KAARSLEK
+41 QAARSLEK

-116 SCFAYLYLYELING
+116 SSFAYLYLYELING

-198 EQTDDAIVTAVKQL
+198 EQTDDAVAAAVKQL
-212 APGWLDRSKFYKTH
+212 APGWLNRSKFYKTH
-226 QADMDKV
+226 QTDMDRV
-233 IAQVLRRMNQH
+233 IVQVLRRMHQH
-244 YRTRSKRT
+244 YSARSKRT

-263 YGFELFCYAVFCDPL
+263 HSVDLFCHAVFCDPL
-278 RHEDGRYYISDSH
+278 RHENSRYYITDSH
-291 YYECRSGYWTETS
+291 YYECRNGYWTETS
-304 YFIDKQKQRKLNDLM
+304 CFIDGHKRRKLEDLM

-326 RLALGDSKP
+326 RVALNDGKP
-335 IQAPGQLK
+335 IKSPSQLK
-343 WVIKVIQEETAA
+343 WVTKVIEEEVAA
-355 LLEEKKKAKEKAE
+355 LLETQKQQEAAAK
-368 KAAQRVKIDYSALDR
+368 RVQIDYSALAQ
-383 IRRDAAITQEKLAVE
+383 IRREAAITQEKLATE
-398 DEMEED
+398 EEMEEEAPPAV
-404 TQPVPQPEP
+404 QPPPPQPEALP
-413 EPQPE
+413 
-418 EQPNG
+418 G
-423 CPLDASEYRLMQCL
+423 DCPLDKTQYRLMQNL
-437 LYGGDKSWVQK
+437 LYGGDTSWVQR
-448 EGKIL
+448 EGKMV
-453 SVLLDSINEKLYDS
+453 SVLLDSINEILYET
-467 FQDSVIEDD
+467 FQDAVIEDQQ
-476 RVVEDYVDELKEMVR
+476 VVEDYIDELKEMVK

>member
-116 SCFAYLYLYELING
+116 SSFAYLYLYELING

-198 EQTDDAIVTAVKQL
+198 EQTDDAIAAAVKQL
-212 APGWLDRSKFYKTH
+212 APGWLNRSKFYKTH
-226 QADMDKV
+226 QTDMDRV
-233 IAQVLRRMNQH
+233 IVQVLRRMHQH
-244 YRTRSKRT
+244 YSARSKRT

-263 YGFELFCYAVFCDPL
+263 HSVDLFCYAVFCDPL
-278 RHEDGRYYISDSH
+278 RHENSRYYITDSH
-291 YYECRSGYWTETS
+291 YYECRNGYWTETS
-304 YFIDKQKQRKLNDLM
+304 CFIDSHKRRKLEDLM

-326 RLALGDSKP
+326 RVALNDGKP
-335 IQAPGQLK
+335 IKSPSQLK
-343 WVIKVIQEETAA
+343 WVTKVIEEEVAA
-355 LLEEKKKAKEKAE
+355 LLETQKQQEAEAK
-368 KAAQRVKIDYSALDR
+368 RVQIDYSALAQ
-383 IRRDAAITQEKLAVE
+383 IRREAAITQEKLATE
-398 DEMEED
+398 EEMEEKAPPAV
-404 TQPVPQPEP
+404 QPPPPQPAALP
-413 EPQPE
+413 
-418 EQPNG
+418 G
-423 CPLDASEYRLMQCL
+423 DCPLDKTQYRLMQNL
-437 LYGGDKSWVQK
+437 LYGGDTSWVQR
-448 EGKIL
+448 EGKMV
-453 SVLLDSINEKLYDS
+453 SVLLDSINEILYDV
-467 FQDSVIEDD
+467 FQDAVIEDQQ
-476 RVVEDYVDELKEMVR
+476 VVEDYIDELKEMVK

>member
-1 MNKNY
+1 MDKRF

-41 KAARSLEK
+41 QAARSLEK

-85 YPTYDLLNNQELR
+85 YPTYDMLNNRELR

-105 KVRNGDIQPSC
+105 KVRNGNVEPSC

-135 PVEGLHKMDDFA
+135 PVEGLHKMDGFA
-147 AAYKEYES
+147 AAYKKYDS

-198 EQTDDAIVTAVKQL
+198 EQTDDAIAAAVKQL
-212 APGWLDRSKFYKTH
+212 APGWLNRSKFYKTH
-226 QADMDKV
+226 QTDMDRV
-233 IAQVLRRMNQH
+233 IVQVLRRMHQH
-244 YRTRSKRT
+244 YSTRSKRT

-263 YGFELFCYAVFCDPL
+263 YPVDLFCHAVFCDPL
-278 RHEDGRYYISDSH
+278 RHENSRYYITDSH

-304 YFIDKQKQRKLNDLM
+304 CFIDSHKRRKLEDLI

-326 RLALGDSKP
+326 RVALNDGKP
-335 IQAPGQLK
+335 IKSPPQLK
-343 WVIKVIQEETAA
+343 WVTKVIEEEVAA
-355 LLEEKKKAKEKAE
+355 LLREKEQQEAAAK
-368 KAAQRVKIDYSALDR
+368 RVQIDYSALAQ
-383 IRRDAAITQEKLAVE
+383 IRREAAITQEKLATE
-398 DEMEED
+398 EEMEEEAPPAV
-404 TQPVPQPEP
+404 QLPQPQPEALP
-413 EPQPE
+413 
-418 EQPNG
+418 G
-423 CPLDASEYRLMQCL
+423 DCPLDKTQYRLMQNL
-437 LYGGDKSWVQK
+437 LYGGDTGWVQR
-448 EGKIL
+448 EGKMV
-453 SVLLDSINEKLYDS
+453 SVLLDSINEILYET
-467 FQDSVIEDD
+467 FQDAVIEDGQ
-476 RVVEDYVDELKEMVR
+476 VVEDYIDELKEMVK

>member
-41 KAARSLEK
+41 QAARSLEK

-116 SCFAYLYLYELING
+116 SSFAYLYLYELING

-198 EQTDDAIVTAVKQL
+198 EQTDDAIAAAVKQL
-212 APGWLDRSKFYKTH
+212 APGWLNRSKFYKTH
-226 QADMDKV
+226 QTDMDRV
-233 IAQVLRRMNQH
+233 IVQVLRRMHQH
-244 YRTRSKRT
+244 YSARSKRT

-263 YGFELFCYAVFCDPL
+263 HSVDLFCHAVFCDPL
-278 RHEDGRYYISDSH
+278 RHENSRYYITDSH
-291 YYECRSGYWTETS
+291 YYECRNGYWTETS
-304 YFIDKQKQRKLNDLM
+304 CFIDSHKRRKLENLM

-326 RLALGDSKP
+326 RVALNDGKP
-335 IQAPGQLK
+335 IKSPSQLK
-343 WVIKVIQEETAA
+343 WVTKVIEEEVAA
-355 LLEEKKKAKEKAE
+355 LLEAQKQQEAEAK
-368 KAAQRVKIDYSALDR
+368 RVQIDYSVLAQ
-383 IRRDAAITQEKLAVE
+383 IRREAAITQEKLAT
-398 DEMEED
+398 EEE
-404 TQPVPQPEP
+404 TEEEAPPAVQPPPPQPEALP
-413 EPQPE
+413 
-418 EQPNG
+418 G
-423 CPLDASEYRLMQCL
+423 DCPLDKTQYRLMQNL
-437 LYGGDKSWVQK
+437 LYGGDTSWVQR
-448 EGKIL
+448 EGKMV
-453 SVLLDSINEKLYDS
+453 SVLLDSINEILYDT
-467 FQDSVIEDD
+467 FQDAVIEDQQ
-476 RVVEDYVDELKEMVR
+476 VVEDYIDELKEMVK

>member
-41 KAARSLEK
+41 QAARSLEK

-85 YPTYDLLNNQELR
+85 YPTYDLLSNRELR

-116 SCFAYLYLYELING
+116 SSFAYLYLYELING

-198 EQTDDAIVTAVKQL
+198 EQTDDAIAAAVKQL
-212 APGWLDRSKFYKTH
+212 APGWLNRSKFYKTH
-226 QADMDKV
+226 QTDMDRV
-233 IAQVLRRMNQH
+233 IVRVLRRMHQH
-244 YRTRSKRT
+244 YSTRSHRK

-263 YGFELFCYAVFCDPL
+263 YPVDLFCHAVFCDPL
-278 RHEDGRYYISDSH
+278 RHENSRYYITDSH
-291 YYECRSGYWTETS
+291 YYECRNGYWTETS
-304 YFIDKQKQRKLNDLM
+304 CFIDSHKRRKLENLM

-326 RLALGDSKP
+326 RVALNDGKP
-335 IQAPGQLK
+335 IKSPSQLK
-343 WVIKVIQEETAA
+343 WVTKVIEEEVAA
-355 LLEEKKKAKEKAE
+355 LLEAQKQQEAEAK
-368 KAAQRVKIDYSALDR
+368 RVQIDYSALAQ
-383 IRRDAAITQEKLAVE
+383 IRREAAIIQEKLATE
-398 DEMEED
+398 EEMEEEAPPAV
-404 TQPVPQPEP
+404 QPPPPQPEALP
-413 EPQPE
+413 GE
-418 EQPNG
+418 
-423 CPLDASEYRLMQCL
+423 CPLDKTQYRLMQNL
-437 LYGGDKSWVQK
+437 LYGGDTSWVQR
-448 EGKIL
+448 EGKMV
-453 SVLLDSINEKLYDS
+453 SVLLDSINEILYDV
-467 FQDSVIEDD
+467 FQDAVIEDQQ
-476 RVVEDYVDELKEMVR
+476 VVEDYIDELKEMVK

>member
-1 MNKNY
+1 MNKNL

-41 KAARSLEK
+41 QAARSLEK

-85 YPTYDLLNNQELR
+85 YPTYDLLSNRELR

-130 IGTGT
+130 IGTGA

-198 EQTDDAIVTAVKQL
+198 EQTDDAVAAAVKQL
-212 APGWLDRSKFYKTH
+212 APGWLNRSKFYKTH
-226 QADMDKV
+226 QTDMDRV
-233 IAQVLRRMNQH
+233 IVQVLRRMHQH
-244 YRTRSKRT
+244 YSARSKRT

-263 YGFELFCYAVFCDPL
+263 YPVDLFCHAVFCDPL
-278 RHEDGRYYISDSH
+278 RHENSRYYITDSH
-291 YYECRSGYWTETS
+291 YYECRNGYWTETS
-304 YFIDKQKQRKLNDLM
+304 CFIDSHKRRKLENLM

-326 RLALGDSKP
+326 RVALNDGKP
-335 IQAPGQLK
+335 IKSPSQLK
-343 WVIKVIQEETAA
+343 WVTKVIEEEVAA
-355 LLEEKKKAKEKAE
+355 LLETKKQQEAAAK
-368 KAAQRVKIDYSALDR
+368 RVQIDYSALAQ
-383 IRRDAAITQEKLAVE
+383 IRREAAITQDKLATE
-398 DEMEED
+398 EEMEEEAPPAV
-404 TQPVPQPEP
+404 QPPPPQPAALP
-413 EPQPE
+413 
-418 EQPNG
+418 G
-423 CPLDASEYRLMQCL
+423 DCPLDKTQYRLMQNL
-437 LYGGDKSWVQK
+437 LYGGDTSWVQR
-448 EGKIL
+448 EGKMV
-453 SVLLDSINEKLYDS
+453 SVLLDSINEILYDV
-467 FQDSVIEDD
+467 FQDAVIEDQQ
-476 RVVEDYVDELKEMVR
+476 VVEDYIDELKEMVK

>member
-1 MNKNY
+1 MNKNL
-6 LRIYLG
+6 LRIYLD

-85 YPTYDLLNNQELR
+85 YPTYDLLSNQELR

-185 GEEAHMAVLDSAQ
+185 GEEARMAVLDSAQ
-198 EQTDDAIVTAVKQL
+198 EQTDDAVAAAVKQL
-212 APGWLDRSKFYKTH
+212 APGWLNRSKFYKTH
-226 QADMDKV
+226 QTDMDRV
-233 IAQVLRRMNQH
+233 IVRVLRRMHQH
-244 YRTRSKRT
+244 YSARSKRT

-263 YGFELFCYAVFCDPL
+263 YPVDLFCHAVFCDPL
-278 RHEDGRYYISDSH
+278 RHENSRYYITDSH
-291 YYECRSGYWTETS
+291 YYECRNGYWTETS
-304 YFIDKQKQRKLNDLM
+304 CFIDSHKRRKLEDLM

-326 RLALGDSKP
+326 RVALNDGKP
-335 IQAPGQLK
+335 IKSPSQLK
-343 WVIKVIQEETAA
+343 WVTKVIEEEVAA
-355 LLEEKKKAKEKAE
+355 LLETKKQQEEAAK
-368 KAAQRVKIDYSALDR
+368 RVQIDYSALAQ
-383 IRRDAAITQEKLAVE
+383 IRREAAITQDKLATE
-398 DEMEED
+398 EEMEEEAPPAV
-404 TQPVPQPEP
+404 QPPPPQPEALP
-413 EPQPE
+413 
-418 EQPNG
+418 G
-423 CPLDASEYRLMQCL
+423 DCPLDKTQYRLMQNL
-437 LYGGDKSWVQK
+437 LYGGDTSWVQR
-448 EGKIL
+448 EGKMV
-453 SVLLDSINEKLYDS
+453 SVLLDSINEILYDT
-467 FQDSVIEDD
+467 FQDAVIEDQQ
-476 RVVEDYVDELKEMVR
+476 VVEDYIDELKEMVK